1 MMEDMTPTT
10 LVTTRDGATYEF
22 TEDKLHVRDTSKE
35 TWDHLDAPAIIE
47 MGFGMFQV
55 FETGGFRYTDN
66 VTDIRDLALT

>member
-1 MMEDMTPTT
+1 MTPAT

-35 TWDHLDAPAIIE
+35 TWDNLDAPAIIE

-55 FETGGFRYTDN
+55 FEGGGFRYTGH
-66 VTDIRDLALT
+66 VTDIARVAQS